1 MGTLLL
7 GFIAFAIMLAVVAT
21 GMGAGLWSNA
31 IRLINIVTAALLA
44 TSLFETVAGM
54 LGRAA
59 PSHNFVFD
67 IVAIWMLFALLL
79 ILFRAATGFAS
90 PTRVRFKKPID
101 VAGGLFFAV
110 WTGWVLVCFTMA
122 TLHTAPLV
130 RNSFD
135 GAFQTKPD
143 KALLGLGPARMWL
156 AFVHKVSLGSFA
168 SMTGGENEHV
178 FDPDGDF
185 ILRYA
190 ARRSRAESAKSL
202 RMPKDP
208 HWNAFRR
215 LRVGMGTDQ
224 FDQWQTEDVRGD
236 SLFEEKT
243 VGETTIWTFGPYNQY
258 SRKDK
263 QGWQVKLSGG
273 RRFKVRVHFKEERL
287 TKAYMMWE
295 RDDKNLQFSEFFA
308 KDKYSEDRVVGR

>member
-21 GMGAGLWSNA
+21 GMGAGLWSNV

-67 IVAIWMLFALLL
+67 IVAIWTLFALLL
-79 ILFRAATGFAS
+79 IIFRAATGFAS

-130 RNSFD
+130 RSSFD
-135 GAFQTKPD
+135 GAFQKQPD
-143 KALLGLGPARMWL
+143 SKLLGLGPDRMWL
-156 AFVHKVSLGSFA
+156 AFVHKASLGSFA
-168 SMTGGENEHV
+168 SMTGGEDEHV

-190 ARRSRAESAKSL
+190 ARRKRAETAKSL
-202 RMPKDP
+202 RMTPNA
-208 HWNAFRR
+208 HWNAFRK
-215 LRVGMGTDQ
+215 LRVGIGPAE
-224 FDQWQTEDVRGD
+224 FDGWMREIKGEDVFD
-236 SLFEEKT
+236 EKI
-243 VGETTIWTFGPYNQY
+243 VGETSIWTFGPYKQY
-258 SRKDK
+258 
-263 QGWQVKLSGG
+263 KLSGG
-273 RRFKVRVHFKEERL
+273 RRFKVRVHFKDDQL
-287 TKAYMMWE
+287 TQAYMMWE
-295 RDDKNLQFSEFFA
+295 REDKNLQFSEFFA
-308 KDKYSEDRVVGR
+308 KDKDSLVGG

>member
-135 GAFQTKPD
+135 GAFQKQPD
-143 KALLGLGPARMWL
+143 SKLLGLGPDRMWL

-190 ARRSRAESAKSL
+190 ARRERAKSAKSL
-202 RMPKDP
+202 RMTRNK
-208 HWNAFRR
+208 HWNAFRG
-215 LRVGMGTDQ
+215 LRVGMNTGD
-224 FDQWQTEDVRGD
+224 FDNWLTENAGE
-236 SLFEEKT
+236 SLRDERTFGEKT
-243 VGETTIWTFGPYNQY
+243 VLTFGPYKQY
-258 SRKDK
+258 
-263 QGWQVKLSGG
+263 KLSGG
-273 RRFKVRVHFKEERL
+273 RRFKVRIHFKDDQL
-287 TKAYMMWE
+287 TTAYMMWE
-295 RDDKNLQFSEFFA
+295 MYGRDSEFFA
-308 KDKYSEDRVVGR
+308 KDKDSEDRVVGR